1 MPLPERILEVKEAF
15 IGALERAQV
24 SPERIALIRDK
35 LGIPKEMQATGEKAK
50 IVEILAKRFR
60 PLPRQK
66 YTWLDRLDPDT
77 VPDLLPAFF
86 SPSCRSAGGPP
97 ASPSTPPPQVAPIPR
112 LPHPRTGATAHRKS
126 AAKHLPPVPGQEAS
140 GRTDPDAPTA
150 ALRPPAHGRT

>member
-24 SPERIALIRDK
+24 SPEHIALIREK
-35 LGIPKEMQATGEKAK
+35 LGISKEMQATGEKGK

-77 VPDLLPAFF
+77 VPDLLARFASTADTWRRLLADYPPPAPDPAFPPS
-86 SPSCRSAGGPP
+86 SPDFL
-97 ASPSTPPPQVAPIPR
+97 QV
-112 LPHPRTGATAHRKS
+112 
-126 AAKHLPPVPGQEAS
+126 
-140 GRTDPDAPTA
+140 
-150 ALRPPAHGRT
+150 